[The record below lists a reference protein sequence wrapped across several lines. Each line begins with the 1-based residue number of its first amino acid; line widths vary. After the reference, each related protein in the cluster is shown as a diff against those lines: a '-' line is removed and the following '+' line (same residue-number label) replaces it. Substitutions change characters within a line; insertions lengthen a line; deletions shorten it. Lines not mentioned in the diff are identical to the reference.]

1 MSVDA
6 RAFIPL
12 LCQSPAVSRRKVSLF
27 SIEVVAC
34 VRSPNKT
41 LEPTP
46 GAVTPRATESISEVK
61 PQNPNRDA
69 ARGAPAMV
77 VAHL

>member
-6 RAFIPL
+6 AAAIPF
-12 LCQSPAVSRRKVSLF
+12 LCQSPVVFRREVSPF
-27 SIEVVAC
+27 IIEMVVC

-46 GAVTPRATESISEVK
+46 GAVTPRAISRVYEAK
-61 PQNPNRDA
+61 PQTPHRHT
-69 ARGAPAMV
+69 ARGAPAPG

>member
-1 MSVDA
+1 MKN
-6 RAFIPL
+6 RA
-12 LCQSPAVSRRKVSLF
+12 
-27 SIEVVAC
+27 
-34 VRSPNKT
+34 NKAP
-41 LEPTP
+41 EPTTM
-46 GAVTPRATESISEVK
+46 AVTPRAIAVILELK